1 MFQFQI
7 QCHPLDFWKDFLS
20 NQWCKSSALLVYF
33 IKRLQGK
40 SLLNYICKNNG
51 YLTYLD
57 LYFCYFFYFSQ
68 FMLMGA
74 KLFWQKSI
82 SLLFSDR
89 ILGYLNTNTVC
100 LSIQIV
106 GSFLVSYCHWGVS
119 EFTQSNVIKNDQE
132 TFSKLTSS
140 ASPIKKLY
148 LGRAF
153 VT

>member
-1 MFQFQI
+1 MVKILVGLKQIPYTFQI
-7 QCHPLDFWKDFLS
+7 NAVLE
-20 NQWCKSSALLVYF
+20 
-33 IKRLQGK
+33 QGE
-40 SLLNYICKNNG
+40 IRDTPT
-51 YLTYLD
+51 LTH
-57 LYFCYFFYFSQ
+57 FCYFFYFSQ